1 MGKKSYCISLDE
13 VLMDKL
19 RKTDDNLSGRINLLL
34 RNYLENL
41 KSTERV
47 STNEVLK
54 DIEYGKKSQTEETE
68 D

>member
-1 MGKKSYCISLDE
+1 
-13 VLMDKL
+13 MDKL